1 MWPAAPNP
9 APAPPN
15 PGGRGMHEHFARRL
29 RTVCRTVVARPAA
42 AAILTLAALAAPV
55 DAAAQQ
61 VRVVAD
67 GTEVRLDPK
76 ASSPVITRM
85 EAGALLERVGESGD
99 WYAVSIVGVAGQ
111 DDVIGYVLASQVE
124 LVGAG
129 DPPPDLDLAD
139 GGEPPLPGIPSLE
152 EQYEGQRRLRSSG
165 VGKVIWGLALVGGS
179 HAALDI
185 VPWLQAPVQ
194 EDYDDPD
201 GYQSALDRRSAAET
215 GRTVATAAGAALAT
229 WGVGQIAFGWR
240 RMRSLELELPR
251 TAEPSLPR
259 QYGDAFRMR
268 SSGKRKLFWAV
279 AISFLGYGTVEW
291 IPYFGEPDR
300 KDFDDEEDYGDAVKR
315 RDRAET
321 GRSWAMGVGGV
332 LGAWG
337 GTQWGLGAYRMSRIE
352 ATARMGATALAAP
365 LRAGTAPARLE
376 LFAGRVG
383 ARTQVGVRWKW

>member
-1 MWPAAPNP
+1 MWPASPNP

-85 EAGALLERVGESGD
+85 EVGALLERVGESGD

-215 GRTVATAAGAALAT
+215 GRTVATAAGGPGSAGAGGGRQHRGRAGGGGAAA
-229 WGVGQIAFGWR
+229 GAGPA
-240 RMRSLELELPR
+240 
-251 TAEPSLPR
+251 
-259 QYGDAFRMR
+259 
-268 SSGKRKLFWAV
+268 KR
-279 AISFLGYGTVEW
+279 G
-291 IPYFGEPDR
+291 
-300 KDFDDEEDYGDAVKR
+300 
-315 RDRAET
+315 
-321 GRSWAMGVGGV
+321 
-332 LGAWG
+332 
-337 GTQWGLGAYRMSRIE
+337 
-352 ATARMGATALAAP
+352 GATPCRGAGAGGGAA
-365 LRAGTAPARLE
+365 AGDGTAAGGAAAGGRAARGRGAAGGGPA
-376 LFAGRVG
+376 AGRNRATSRSG
-383 ARTQVGVRWKW
+383 

>member
-1 MWPAAPNP
+1 MWPASPNP

-29 RTVCRTVVARPAA
+29 RTVCRTVVAKPAA

-55 DAAAQQ
+55 DTAAQQ
-61 VRVVAD
+61 VLVVAD

-139 GGEPPLPGIPSLE
+139 GEKLPLPSIPSLE
-152 EQYEGQRRLRSSG
+152 EQYDGQRRLRSSG

-300 KDFDDEEDYGDAVKR
+300 KDFDDEEDYRDAVKR

-321 GRSWAMGVGGV
+321 GRSWATGVGGV

-337 GTQWGLGAYRMSRIE
+337 ATQWGLGAHRMSRVE
-352 ATARMGATALAAP
+352 ATARMGTTALAAP
-365 LRAGTAPARLE
+365 PPAGTAPAPLE

-383 ARTQVGVRWKW
+383 ARTRVGVRWRW